1 MKRLIAFLVGM
12 LTLTACG
19 AASSG
24 AQAPSPADAPKPAGS
39 ASASAAPSP
48 ASSTGASAPPVS
60 ARSGPANASA
70 TAKPAAGASGLL
82 VLKAGYPQATVAQ
95 APMFAA
101 ADLGFFKNNGLDV
114 TIQMIG
120 GPQELPA
127 LLAGEIQFAT
137 VGATEVAN
145 AVQKDVG
152 IVMLAT
158 IFDYPTFSLYA
169 DKKYK
174 TVQDLAGQTIGITA
188 AGSSTDSAARLFLR
202 HFGMEGKVSIAPA
215 GGTQPSIFA
224 AMTQGDIAGGILS
237 PPVSD
242 QAAKAGY
249 VELVNGITLGIPMNT
264 AGVVTTRAFIKD
276 RQDAVKRYLKAYQQA
291 WTYIAN
297 PANEAEML
305 KLLARRTQSD
315 EATVEPGYRQ
325 ALKVWQMSKTPTVNP
340 EAISNLLSLSD
351 DPKVRA
357 VKPAD
362 IVDSSL
368 LESVQ

>member
-1 MKRLIAFLVGM
+1 MA
-12 LTLTACG
+12 TA
-19 AASSG
+19 
-24 AQAPSPADAPKPAGS
+24 PAVSKPV
-39 ASASAAPSP
+39 
-48 ASSTGASAPPVS
+48 ASAPV
-60 ARSGPANASA
+60 ASKG
-70 TAKPAAGASGLL
+70 TALNVGYTTNGLVNTPL
-82 VLKAGYPQATVAQ
+82 WVAKER
-95 APMFAA
+95 
-101 ADLGFFKNNGLDV
+101 GFFQQNGLDV
-114 TIQMIG
+114 TLKSLVANA
-120 GPQELPA
+120 ELPA
-127 LLAGEIQFAT
+127 LISGELQYDGSGAAG
-137 VGATEVAN
+137 VVAADLEGGN
-145 AVQKDVG
+145 VVLIA
-152 IVMLAT
+152 AAS
-158 IFDYPTFSLYA
+158 DYPIYSLFA
-169 DKKYK
+169 NKKY
-174 TVQDLAGQTIGITA
+174 TSVQDLAGQTIGITA

-224 AMTQGDIAGGILS
+224 AMTQGGIAGGILS